1 MGKQALIISLIFL
14 VTGCGSSGSS
24 KSEADTY
31 ANAKA
36 NSVSRESSE
45 NDRAYNAMRAQGI
58 SQEDAKAAV
67 DAARDLCP
75 HTDANG
81 KCI

>member
-1 MGKQALIISLIFL
+1 MGKQALIISLIVL
-14 VTGCGSSGSS
+14 VTGCGSSESS

-31 ANAKA
+31 TNAKA

-45 NDRAYNAMRAQGI
+45 NDRAYNAMRGQGI
-58 SQEDAKAAV
+58 SQEDAQAAV